1 MKKLAS
7 LFAVAAF
14 PAGLG
19 LLALL
24 AGCSTPV
31 RAISPGQ
38 AYSGEVWTWDEER
51 DTITLRRGGEIIRV
65 KVTPDQLE
73 GLRLHEVAI
82 IRGELD
88 GPVEIERVM
97 TPPPTAFL
105 PRGKSETF
113 EVTGRVV
120 EVDPT
125 GKVAVQAPQGRIV
138 VWEAKPSPFEFGI
151 GDRVR
156 VRMSVQPLA
165 PAPPGR
171 ASGLVV
177 SPPSEPGDYAVVTG
191 AILAADP
198 AGTITVDS
206 PRGPIIVLV
215 GTSSRYRPTDVVRVR
230 TSIHPAS

>member
-1 MKKLAS
+1 MRKLAS
-7 LFAVAAF
+7 LSAVAAF
-14 PAGLG
+14 AAGLG
-19 LLALL
+19 LVALI

-31 RAISPGQ
+31 RAMAPGQ
-38 AYSGEVWTWDEER
+38 AYSGEVWTWDEKR

-65 KVTPDQLE
+65 KVSPDQLK
-73 GLRLHEVAI
+73 GLRLHEVATV
-82 IRGELD
+82 RGELD

-105 PRGKSETF
+105 PQGTLETS

-120 EVDPT
+120 EVDAT
-125 GKVAVQAPQGRIV
+125 GKVAVQAPQNRIV
-138 VWEAKPSPFEFGI
+138 VWEAKPSPFEFRI

-156 VRMSVQPLA
+156 VRMSVQALA

-171 ASGLVV
+171 TSGLVV

-191 AILAADP
+191 AILAAGP
-198 AGTITVDS
+198 AGTITVES

-215 GTSSRYRPTDVVRVR
+215 DTSSRYRPADVVRVR